1 MVHSNICTWLLE
13 KPELWLYRPMSA
25 KWCLCFLINYL
36 GLSKS
41 SFQEASVF
49 YFMAAVTIPSDL
61 GAQENTC
68 HCFHV
73 FTFYLPW
80 SDGTRCHDLDFFL
93 MLSFKPAF
101 PLSFTFIKRLFT
113 SSLLLAIR
121 VASSV
126 YLKLLIFLP
135 AILITGCTSSS
146 PAFHMM
152 YSAKK
157 LNKQGDNIQPC
168 RTPFPILNQSV
179 VPYKVLMVASWLAY
193 RSLRMQVRQSGV
205 PVSLRIFHSLLQS
218 TQSKAFA

>member
-1 MVHSNICTWLLE
+1 MSLLFN
-13 KPELWLYRPMSA
+13 KLFRFVKVFFPRS
-25 KWCLCFLINYL
+25 KCLLFHGCSHHPKRFGSPREYL
-36 GLSKS
+36 SLL
-41 SFQEASVF
+41 
-49 YFMAAVTIPSDL
+49 P
-61 GAQENTC
+61 
-68 HCFHV
+68 CFHLL
-73 FTFYLPW
+73 FAMKWWNQMPW
-80 SDGTRCHDLDFFL
+80 SWFFL